1 MNGIVRK
8 NKTMAQQK
16 KKTNQ
21 EILAELKAEMMQVEL
36 FTGKNAKI
44 ILVHILKEKGFESL
58 SVETF
63 AEKFKLTSEESKFII
78 DWLYHNKKI
87 DEDLRLAVKRVFR
100 HLLTIVPLT
109 DESSGIWHNMCIR
122 TGILFEDIKNLLNPI
137 CVQVREGFFGDKN
150 FMKSTT

>member
-1 MNGIVRK
+1 MVLFEK
-8 NKTMAQQK
+8 TKTMAQQK

-21 EILAELKAEMMQVEL
+21 EILAELKDEMMQVEL

-58 SVETF
+58 CVETF
-63 AEKFKLTSEESKFII
+63 AEKFKVTPDESKSII
-78 DWLYHNKKI
+78 NWLYKNEKI
-87 DEDLRLAVKRVFR
+87 DEALSDAVKRVFR

-109 DESSGIWHNMCIR
+109 DESSGIWHNMCMR

-137 CVQVREGFFGDKN
+137 CAQVRAGFFGDKN